1 MAIFRGDRS
10 AFGAPGIEPQWTH
23 GDKGGVGTAYAA
35 STAHSD
41 RYNSMASVGN
51 PFTILLVDDDEAIR
65 RLIQR
70 ILQQQGFHVIEAS
83 DGAEALKVASAYAEP
98 VDLLLTDVIMP
109 KVNGL
114 VLAQLLSQ
122 ERPGIGVLYMS
133 GYVEQSMLLQK
144 HPESILLQKPF
155 TPDALIAAVRQILA
169 SQEQQ

>member
-23 GDKGGVGTAYAA
+23 GDKSGVGNAYAA

-41 RYNSMASVGN
+41 RYNSVASVGN
-51 PFTILLVDDDEAIR
+51 PATILLVDDDEAIR

-70 ILQQQGFHVIEAS
+70 ILQQEGFHVIEAS
-83 DGAEALKVASAYAEP
+83 DGAEALKVASAYAGP
-98 VDLLLTDVIMP
+98 VDLLLTDVIVP

-114 VLAQLLSQ
+114 VLAQLLLH

-133 GYVEQSMLLQK
+133 GYVEESMLLAT

-155 TPDALIAAVRQILA
+155 TPDALIAAVHQIL
-169 SQEQQ
+169 